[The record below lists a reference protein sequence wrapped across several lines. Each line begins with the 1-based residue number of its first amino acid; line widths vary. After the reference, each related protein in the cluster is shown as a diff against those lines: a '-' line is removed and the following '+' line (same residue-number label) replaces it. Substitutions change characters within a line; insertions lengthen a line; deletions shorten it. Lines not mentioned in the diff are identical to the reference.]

1 MACQIT
7 YTLSYY
13 MKTVLYHNKTT
24 PKIKNM
30 CMDAY
35 SSTLLHIV
43 EGGLINKE
51 HDVKLFYACQLK

>member
-1 MACQIT
+1 
-7 YTLSYY
+7 

-24 PKIKNM
+24 PKLKKM

-51 HDVKLFYACQLK
+51 HDAKLFYACQLK